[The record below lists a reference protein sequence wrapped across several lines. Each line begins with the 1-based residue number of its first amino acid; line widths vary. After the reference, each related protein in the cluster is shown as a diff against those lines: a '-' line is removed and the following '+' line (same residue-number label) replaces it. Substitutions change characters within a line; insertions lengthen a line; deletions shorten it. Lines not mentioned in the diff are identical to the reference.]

1 MIVDLID
8 KVKEYVI
15 KMINNNENNKEN
27 IEPNDSIG
35 IRPNYKVKMSHDLE
49 SGLRDYIII
58 NCKDIK
64 LNNVKIHRVSNNKS
78 K

>member
-1 MIVDLID
+1 MIVDLIE
-8 KVKEYVI
+8 KVKEYVS
-15 KMINNNENNKEN
+15 KMINNNDEKEN
-27 IEPNDSIG
+27 IKINDSVG

-58 NCKDIK
+58 NCKDVK
-64 LNNVKIHRVSNNKS
+64 LNNIKIHRVSNNKR